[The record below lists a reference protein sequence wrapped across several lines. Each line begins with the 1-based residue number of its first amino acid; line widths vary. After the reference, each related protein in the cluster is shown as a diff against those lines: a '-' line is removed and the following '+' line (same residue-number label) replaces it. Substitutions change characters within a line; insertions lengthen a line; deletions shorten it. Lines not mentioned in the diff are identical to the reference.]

1 MLIQGGFS
9 LVFLLA
15 GQWKTICQNQQTRL
29 EDHLRLQ
36 GHKSHD
42 DELQRIRI
50 HFHIFLCCHISCQSG
65 IYIHLDLISPLAL
78 SLSAVSC
85 ASAGLCCSVPVKIF
99 CIKKERETEDLNL
112 HPLNVLMCL
121 WRSKGRQVSS
131 SLGFIRKERDGEQMV
146 FYMHT
151 CFTC

>member
-15 GQWKTICQNQQTRL
+15 GQWETICQNQQTRL

-65 IYIHLDLISPLAL
+65 IYNIYSSGPHFPPRSLAL
-78 SLSAVSC
+78 SVVSH
-85 ASAGLCCSVPVKIF
+85 ASVGLYCSVPVKIF
-99 CIKKERETEDLNL
+99 ILKQR
-112 HPLNVLMCL
+112 V
-121 WRSKGRQVSS
+121 
-131 SLGFIRKERDGEQMV
+131 RDGGPRFTSSECINV
-146 FYMHT
+146 FVKKQGAAGLKISRPH
-151 CFTC
+151 